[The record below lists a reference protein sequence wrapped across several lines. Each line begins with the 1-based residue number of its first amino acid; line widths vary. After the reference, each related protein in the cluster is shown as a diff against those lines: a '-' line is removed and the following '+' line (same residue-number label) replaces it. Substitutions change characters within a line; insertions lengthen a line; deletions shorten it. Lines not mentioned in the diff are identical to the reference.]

1 MALSPSRKKKPK
13 DPLDLSELKRN
24 YKHSKGDLVM
34 VEAVVDEYSIHDV
47 VPGLVLRNVRDY
59 DSFAQIHYNGKTQ
72 WAHVNRIKRAPN
84 ARS

>member
-1 MALSPSRKKKPK
+1 
-13 DPLDLSELKRN
+13 
-24 YKHSKGDLVM
+24 M
-34 VEAVVDEYSIHDV
+34 VEAIVDEYSIHDV